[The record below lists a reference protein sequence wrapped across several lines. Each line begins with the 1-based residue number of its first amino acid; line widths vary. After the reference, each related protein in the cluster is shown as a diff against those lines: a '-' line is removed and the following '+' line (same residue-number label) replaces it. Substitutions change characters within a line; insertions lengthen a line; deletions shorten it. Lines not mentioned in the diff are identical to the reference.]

1 MISQSYLGVTG
12 LSDEIT
18 SAIESIAS
26 TLSLNSSKNN
36 LKEHSSVI
44 LPLFKWLRIHR
55 GYLVGRCRVVELI
68 ETVDPK
74 LRAWLKG
81 EEYSSSQHILDVYYR
96 KYASKLK
103 SIPLPIPYFDKND
116 VVQALRDLD
125 REIISLNSVILNGA
139 DAINEISELLYRIL
153 PRYLDDPDPAIFP
166 INSGEK
172 EAQRVIIDTTLRYI
186 LISASRTIAGGDGFF
201 VLDDLYGSAD
211 LIICPETVPVNL
223 VSLPINKSRTSSGC
237 SLDSLIKEKPFF
249 PCSLSEDSNMT
260 EHADRR
266 KRTISNEIHSV
277 LERNKVSI
285 VINDLGA
292 KIILEESYDLFNKI
306 DIENS
311 LNSEIQPLIS
321 FDLSTK
327 TMIKFDNLIQ
337 LLIVNKI
344 YSLSS
349 FAGSETTYDKNISLE
364 AIYTN
369 LVGKFLEDTSGVFC
383 RRSLSIIP
391 RATA

>member
-18 SAIESIAS
+18 SAIGSIAS

-44 LPLFKWLRIHR
+44 LHLFKWLRIHR
-55 GYLVGRCRVVELI
+55 GYLVNRCRVVELI

-103 SIPLPIPYFDKND
+103 SIPLPIPFFDKND

-125 REIISLNSVILNGA
+125 REIISLNSVILNGS
-139 DAINEISELLYRIL
+139 DAINEISEVLYRIM
-153 PRYLDDPDPAIFP
+153 PQYLDCPVEFP
-166 INSGEK
+166 KNSGEK
-172 EAQRVIIDTTLRYI
+172 ETQAQSVIIDTTLRYI

-201 VLDDLYGSAD
+201 VLDDLYGSED

-223 VSLPINKSRTSSGC
+223 VSLPINKTRTSSGC
-237 SLDSLIKEKPFF
+237 SLDSLIKEKPSFT
-249 PCSLSEDSNMT
+249 CSLSEDSNMT
-260 EHADRR
+260 ENVDRR
-266 KRTISNEIHSV
+266 KKTISNEIHYV

-285 VINDLGA
+285 VINNLGA
-292 KIILEESYDLFNKI
+292 KIILEESYDLFNKT

-337 LLIVNKI
+337 LLIVNNI

-349 FAGSETTYDKNISLE
+349 FTSSETTNDKKISLE
-364 AIYTN
+364 ANYTN
-369 LVGKFLEDTSGVFC
+369 LVGKFFEDTSGVFC
-383 RRSLSIIP
+383 RRSLSITP
-391 RATA
+391 RATC